1 MPIKFRVDR
10 ENRLLEAVLTGNV
23 SSMEMLSYLRKIR
36 AELDSDHFDQ
46 LVTFKDIKDF
56 MTGQQIGNIA
66 IYENRLF
73 RHLDNRIAL
82 VAKSDVEFGLSR
94 QYQLYRDH
102 PSDKLKVFRNLK
114 DATDWLGQVEYAETD
129 QPIEPVPW
137 SYIAQ

>member
-36 AELDSDHFDQ
+36 AELDSGHFDQ

-102 PSDKLKVFRNLK
+102 PPEKLRVFRNMK
-114 DATDWLGQVEYAETD
+114 EATDWLGQVEYAETD